1 VIGLEELVGADV
13 TVVWDPTSKRALRA
27 QITWNRLPGARAK
40 RYRVSVRIERV
51 VDADTLE
58 RGSALFDDRPLPE
71 ASLRCLTSPGHHLL
85 FAWDD
90 TGYPVGF
97 ISGVEL
103 THPDKGTEMYLN
115 ELGVTEVARGRGVA
129 TSLVEAL
136 ADLAKELGCYGM
148 WEVSDP
154 DNIAALATY
163 RSAGAQDETPAI
175 VFSWQF

>member
-1 VIGLEELVGADV
+1 MGRRAEG
-13 TVVWDPTSKRALRA
+13 TVVTM
-27 QITWNRLPGARAK
+27 
-40 RYRVSVRIERV
+40 RIQRV
-51 VDADTLE
+51 VDADTLG
-58 RGSALFDDRPLPE
+58 RGSELFDDRPLPA
-71 ASLRCLTSPGHHLL
+71 ASLRFLTSPGHHLL

-90 TGYPVGF
+90 TDHPVGF

-115 ELGVTEVARGRGVA
+115 ELGVAETARGRGVA

-136 ADLAKELGCYGM
+136 AGLAKELGCYGM

-154 DNIAALATY
+154 DNIGALATY
-163 RSAGAQDETPAI
+163 RRAGAADEGPAV

>member
-1 VIGLEELVGADV
+1 VRV
-13 TVVWDPTSKRALRA
+13 TS
-27 QITWNRLPGARAK
+27 NRLLGAPAE

-51 VDADTLE
+51 VDADSLE

-71 ASLRCLTSPGHHLL
+71 ASLRFLTSPGHHLL

-103 THPDKGTEMYLN
+103 IHPDKGTEMYMN
-115 ELGVTEVARGRGVA
+115 ELGVAEVARGRGVA

-136 ADLAKELGCYGM
+136 VDLAKELGCCGM

-154 DNIAALATY
+154 DNIGALATY
-163 RSAGAQDETPAI
+163 RRAGAQDETPAV